1 MRTSNTF
8 SVLFLV
14 NPKKAVNGKA
24 IIYARITVNQKRANI
39 SLKRKVP
46 LELWD
51 AKSERVSSKSVEAKW
66 INQWL
71 DLASSQLYEC
81 DISLLNG
88 YYTGI
93 SSSYII

>member
-8 SVLFLV
+8 SVLYWADL
-14 NPKKAVNGKA
+14 KKAKGGKA
-24 IIYARITVNQKRANI
+24 LIYARITVNQKRANI

-51 AKSERVSSKSVEAKW
+51 AKSKRVSSKSAEAKW

-71 DLASSQLYEC
+71 YLASSQLYEC
-81 DISLLNG
+81 DISLLH
-88 YYTGI
+88 
-93 SSSYII
+93 